1 LHGRDRVNLGCT
13 LDRIDTM
20 QVIQVVMIGTQAL
33 Q

>member
-13 LDRIDTM
+13 PDRIDTM
-20 QVIQVVMIGTQAL
+20 QVIQVDMIGTQTL